1 MGELSGAPKTGSNN
15 KHENESEDEDFDE
28 EGSLPMELNPQG
40 QSWIE
45 NYKLL
50 IGSIVPRPIAF
61 VSTESREGIRNLAAF
76 SFFNGVC
83 PKPFIVSFAPMFK
96 TVNGAPKDTLKNIE
110 ETGEFVVNIVS
121 ESIVEQMNQTA
132 PEYGFE
138 VDEFDV
144 AKLTPI
150 ASVVVKPPRVAESKI
165 QMECKKVE
173 ILKFG
178 SGAGAGALVLGEVVR
193 MHVEDSVYRDG
204 KIILEEL
211 APVARLAGDTYARA
225 TDLFEL
231 KRPSL

>member
-1 MGELSGAPKTGSNN
+1 MTGSMNQ
-15 KHENESEDEDFDE
+15 HVRQLGDEKLV
-28 EGSLPMELNPQG
+28 EGGNLPMELNPQG

-83 PKPFIVSFAPMFK
+83 PKPFIISFAPMFK
-96 TVNGAPKDTLKNIE
+96 TANGGPKDTLKNIE
-110 ETGEFVVNIVS
+110 ETDEFVVNIVS
-121 ESIVEQMNQTA
+121 ESIVEQMNRTA
-132 PEYGFE
+132 PEYDFE

-165 QMECKKVE
+165 QMECKKVN

-193 MHVEDSVYRDG
+193 MHVEDSVYREG

-211 APVARLAGDTYARA
+211 APVARMAGDTYARA

-231 KRPSL
+231 KRPTL